1 MDSLGV
7 VWDYLGNF
15 WGGGGWAEV
24 TCGGVGWFWQ
34 GFSLL
39 VAVKLVSC
47 IQLLQVVLKFC
58 KRESWST
65 QQVK

>member
-15 WGGGGWAEV
+15 WWRWAGV
-24 TCGGVGWFWQ
+24 AWGGVGSLRQ
-34 GFSLL
+34 GYLLL

-47 IQLLQVVLKFC
+47 IQLFQAGLKFC
-58 KRESWST
+58 KRESWLT
-65 QQVK
+65 QQVQ